1 MRHPHHGSRFC
12 MSCGEMTVAA
22 GREGSRECPVC
33 GFAHRLHP
41 RPCAAGLPVRDGR
54 FLLVRR
60 DIEPRRG
67 LWQVPGG
74 FMELGESPAEA
85 AARELRE
92 EALLETG
99 TMRLLGVYTPVVNS
113 LVVIAYEAE
122 ALNEGGAGHETQEV
136 RWFRPEETPWDELS
150 FSSSEFAIRDWMRRN
165 GLAVPGALV
174 TTWGG

>member
-122 ALNEGGAGHETQEV
+122 ALNEGGPGHETQEV

>member
-22 GREGSRECPVC
+22 GREGHRECPVC
-33 GFAHRLHP
+33 GFAHRIHP

-74 FMELGESPAEA
+74 FMELGESPAQA

-92 EALLETG
+92 EALVESGEL
-99 TMRLLGVYTPVVNS
+99 RLLGVYTPVVNN
-113 LVVIAYEAE
+113 LVVIAFEAE
-122 ALNEGGAGHETQEV
+122 ALNEGAAGHETQEV
-136 RWFRPEETPWDELS
+136 RWFRPEETPWDALS
-150 FSSSEFAIRDWMRRN
+150 FSSSEFAIRDWLRRM
-165 GLAVPGALV
+165 GLPAPGGIV

>member
-1 MRHPHHGSRFC
+1 

-33 GFAHRLHP
+33 GFEHRLHP
-41 RPCAAGLPVRDGR
+41 RPCAAALPVRDGR

-99 TMRLLGVYTPVVNS
+99 AMRLLGVYTPVVNN
-113 LVVIAYEAE
+113 LVVIVFEAE

-165 GLAVPGALV
+165 GLAVPGALA

>member
-1 MRHPHHGSRFC
+1 